1 MSKTDVY
8 SPNMGRMR
16 GKKAWRQNLQ
26 LAAMSAAKIESAF
39 GPRGAYK
46 MVTFNRGPERIIKVT
61 KDSVEM
67 LKELEVQFP
76 AVKTLSEAAKLH
88 REEVGDGVATMVI
101 LIAGL
106 LKESE
111 KLLDKKIHPNVIL
124 RGYLAAARESLA
136 VIDRTAVVKG
146 DSRNQILDVADC
158 GRGLLTADLRAA
170 LLEAARRAESQGEID
185 LKHIRVITKSGGS
198 VADSKLIK
206 GVMVR
211 KEKIHPSMPEEL
223 HDVKVA
229 VVNKTFDN
237 KPLEVLMKGQGPF
250 HVKLDITEADQ
261 MEKFRKQERR
271 MNDDLVDAV
280 DSVGAKVV
288 FCRAKIVKPV
298 ADEMSRRGIIACELV
313 DQLDMD
319 AVAEATGA
327 TAVGDVKN
335 IEAKDLGTVDRLWV
349 EKIENIY
356 YVVVEA
362 PKGSTI
368 LIRGSQLEHVDET
381 ERVVKSAVRL
391 FGNAMKDPKTVPGGA
406 AIYMQIAAHLKEYAL
421 TFPGKEQVAIQTF
434 ADVLEQV
441 AGSLIRNYG
450 LSWSKTLP
458 ELRSYHAKGAH
469 TMGIAQGGCVDMDV
483 LGIRELAST
492 SRAAIRRAYDVTT
505 LLLRVDEYFYV
516 REVAMVHKQA

>member
-8 SPNMGRMR
+8 SPNMGRLR

-88 REEVGDGVATMVI
+88 REEVGDGVATMVM

-111 KLLDKKIHPNVIL
+111 NLLDKKIHPNVIL

-158 GRGLLTADLRAA
+158 GRGLLTAGLRAA

-198 VADSKLIK
+198 VADSRLIK

-237 KPLEVLMKGQGPF
+237 KPLEILMKGQGPF
-250 HVKLDITEADQ
+250 HIK
-261 MEKFRKQERR
+261 
-271 MNDDLVDAV
+271 
-280 DSVGAKVV
+280 
-288 FCRAKIVKPV
+288 
-298 ADEMSRRGIIACELV
+298 SRHHRG
-313 DQLDMD
+313 
-319 AVAEATGA
+319 G
-327 TAVGDVKN
+327 
-335 IEAKDLGTVDRLWV
+335 
-349 EKIENIY
+349 
-356 YVVVEA
+356 
-362 PKGSTI
+362 
-368 LIRGSQLEHVDET
+368 
-381 ERVVKSAVRL
+381 
-391 FGNAMKDPKTVPGGA
+391 PG
-406 AIYMQIAAHLKEYAL
+406 
-421 TFPGKEQVAIQTF
+421 
-434 ADVLEQV
+434 
-441 AGSLIRNYG
+441 
-450 LSWSKTLP
+450 
-458 ELRSYHAKGAH
+458 
-469 TMGIAQGGCVDMDV
+469 
-483 LGIRELAST
+483 
-492 SRAAIRRAYDVTT
+492 
-505 LLLRVDEYFYV
+505 
-516 REVAMVHKQA
+516 